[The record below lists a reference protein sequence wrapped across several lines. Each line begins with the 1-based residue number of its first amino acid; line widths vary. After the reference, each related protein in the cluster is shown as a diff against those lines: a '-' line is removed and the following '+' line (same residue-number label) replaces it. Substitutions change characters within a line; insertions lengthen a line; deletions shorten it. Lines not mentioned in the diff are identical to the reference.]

1 MSIPITCKSTQL
13 DFLGSVLYGA
23 HDSNLDNIITE
34 SGKRC
39 AVLYNSGYAWSIA
52 EFATSE
58 NAPRNLK
65 IAAFFFLLNKDPDLR
80 ESLDTLCPYK
90 ASRLYKKLESSVIP
104 NFVKNESSDLNDFIL
119 ALKEMYRNE

>member
-80 ESLDTLCPYK
+80 ESLTTICPYK
-90 ASRLYKKLESSVIP
+90 ASRLYKKLENSVIP
-104 NFVKNESSDLNDFIL
+104 QFVKNESSDLNDFIS